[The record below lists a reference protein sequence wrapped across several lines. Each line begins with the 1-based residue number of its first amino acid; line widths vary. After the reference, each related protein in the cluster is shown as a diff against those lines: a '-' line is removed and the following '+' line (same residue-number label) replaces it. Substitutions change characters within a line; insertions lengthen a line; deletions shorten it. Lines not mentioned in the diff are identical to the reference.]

1 MANVLVTV
9 RLSNA
14 QPSMEEAARHL
25 KVSET
30 ELDPNFGV
38 VLIDPENQ
46 TYAVMVN
53 ERVAG
58 DAASAE
64 GAAGPFS
71 NPRIEP
77 TGPPEP

>member
-9 RLSNA
+9 KLGSPNA
-14 QPSMEEAARHL
+14 SMADAARHL
-25 KVSET
+25 SVSEAD
-30 ELDPNFGV
+30 LDPNFGV
-38 VLIDPENQ
+38 VMIDPENQ

-58 DAASAE
+58 DAARAE
-64 GAAGPFS
+64 GAAGPYS